1 MIPRGVI
8 IPEDKKPVK
17 GFLIVATGKP
27 DYGNLAL
34 NCCLSIRG
42 NSNYP
47 CLLLCTASAIK
58 GIEQQVNKFF
68 AHVVIVE
75 SDGHP
80 MAQASFLKVNAYDY
94 ATKFFDECIM
104 LDADTLV
111 LPGKSLNSWFDQKQ
125 DFVAYYH
132 AVYDFATGKADRENT
147 TFWVEPDKF
156 YEWYSNV
163 YAPKMGKTV
172 MPEKMPQ
179 VNASFIYFKKSINA
193 ALIFERAGW
202 FFKNYETM
210 QLFDIKLFRGH
221 VNEEPC
227 FNLALT
233 MNHWEL
239 PQIPYRPLY
248 LQVFSECIDVTH
260 IQHKYKAFSMA
271 GDIIHDQH
279 IVSLYNR
286 LSDYYREFYGV
297 SEQFHFFATGKA
309 GHNKKYIVDKSVFVP
324 TVKENFVAS
333 IYLVGSK
340 LKWNNFSDTPNIKL
354 LENWAFSL
362 KKTGLTGIL
371 FHNCFTEDDIKQ
383 FSTYPVHFSYAE
395 MPKGNNSGLY
405 RFELYA
411 EFLAKYQDKIGGM
424 FMTDSTDLEMLQNPF
439 THKKFDGNTIYIGC
453 EPWSFEQW
461 EKLRAARP
469 LINSLSELRELMAD
483 KQFAKQTVLNA
494 GLVGGTAHAVTPFI
508 NEMAKGCKRYSSC
521 ASFQDMSW
529 LNFIAYTKFKSK
541 IAYGPQVN
549 THFTGYE
556 KDNKVAFVKHK

>member
-132 AVYDFATGKADRENT
+132 AVYDFWNKKADRENV
-147 TFWVEPDKF
+147 TFWLD
-156 YEWYSNV
+156 
-163 YAPKMGKTV
+163 
-172 MPEKMPQ
+172 PETMQKSFGQEGGYMPQ
-179 VNASFIYFKKSINA
+179 VNASWIYFKKGQQA
-193 ALIFERAGW
+193 YEIFFLAQVNMKVFESKEEQEKFG
-202 FFKNYETM
+202 
-210 QLFDIKLFRGH
+210 LKLFRGH
-221 VNEEPC
+221 INEEPC
-227 FNLALT
+227 FNLACLQC
-233 MNHWEL
+233 NVQL

-248 LQVFSECIDVTH
+248 LQVFAECIDVTH

-494 GLVGGTAHAVTPFI
+494 GLVGGTCHAITPFI
-508 NEMAKGCKRYSSC
+508 KEMAAWCNKFSRN
-521 ASFQDMSW
+521 ASFQDMPII
-529 LNFIAYTKFKSK
+529 NFLAYTKFKSK